1 MANITTKIVLRN
13 DTLSAWQN
21 ANPVLLKGEIGLARL
36 SGDLSSKYE
45 LRIGDGTSNWN
56 SLSATNIII
65 PAENVSGLTETI
77 ASLSTSYYETFDEVS
92 TLTGNFVNGDIAVK
106 KSVISGDLQEFT
118 AYRYDSTLTGDNK
131 WRALDKNYNAEN
143 VYFDENI
150 VITQAFG
157 KYGINSTTGR
167 GTLSC
172 AGWSLKDLISNSFS
186 DAKSAGQNKP
196 SVTWGNASD
205 FGTVEAGTWL
215 TGGNADNAITIY
227 YTDGSWKEYNS
238 GKTAGNR
245 ILKENITATRTAL
258 CAENFNGNVFDVDAI
273 NASYTYNAETDA
285 VSVLAPKST
294 FELLPAISNTDLSV
308 QATDD
313 RINLYKYSATADY
326 EAGTTVPVNN
336 LGAEEPGNKIAGG
349 TFTRSEVTV
358 GIPAGN
364 RYCFWGYLTDGNQY
378 DITKDATG
386 KVTECNITSDQIRAF
401 MTKKDAANRTC
412 YGTSFPSTTTKA
424 TNFTVGANTKQIIF
438 AAPSSTSTKKIKV
451 FNNSNLG
458 AGLDFD
464 HGNEKVAN
472 AFTVAGANNYKPIS
486 YDMWCVT
493 FGAAFSTQADLAISW
508 E

>member
-1 MANITTKIVLRN
+1 MANTINTRIVLRN
-13 DTLSAWQN
+13 DDLSNW
-21 ANPVLLKGEIGLARL
+21 VKSEKILLKGEVALAKREDG
-36 SGDLSSKYE
+36 SYD
-45 LRIGDGTSNWN
+45 LRIGDGTGSWN
-56 SLSATNIII
+56 SLSDSFALSADQVI
-65 PAENVSGLTETI
+65 GLTDSI

-118 AYRYDSTLTGDNK
+118 AYRYDSTLTSDNK

-186 DAKSAGQNKP
+186 DAKSAGKNNP
-196 SVTWGNASD
+196 TVTWGNASD

-227 YTDGSWKEYNS
+227 YTDGSWKEYNGS
-238 GKTAGNR
+238 NTAGNR

-273 NASYTYNAETDA
+273 NASYTYNAVTDA

-308 QATDD
+308 QATDN
-313 RINLYKYSATADY
+313 RINLYKYSATAKY
-326 EAGTTVPVNN
+326 EAGTTVPINN
-336 LGAEEPGNKIAGG
+336 LGAEDPGNKIAGG

-358 GIPAGN
+358 GIPAGY
-364 RYCFWGYLTDGNQY
+364 RKSFWGYTSYNDTQLDFANLSSSQIRGLQQNSTTNNAVPSTYNVPVGVKQ
-378 DITKDATG
+378 IVFAVEAGVKSTLSVKDANALNAP
-386 KVTECNITSDQIRAF
+386 VT
-401 MTKKDAANRTC
+401 
-412 YGTSFPSTTTKA
+412 
-424 TNFTVGANTKQIIF
+424 FT
-438 AAPSSTSTKKIKV
+438 
-451 FNNSNLG
+451 
-458 AGLDFD
+458 
-464 HGNEKVAN
+464 KVAK
-472 AFTVAGANNYKPIS
+472 AVKVAGANNYNPID
-486 YDMWCVT
+486 YDIWYCVIGKSA
-493 FGAAFSTQADLAISW
+493 GAEKAMSLTLTW
-508 E
+508 